1 VVAAAAVPIFD
12 LPAFAAQQQF
22 AASNPL
28 LGPGGMA
35 AAQYQQQQQP
45 AYGADEAGLGALPA
59 AGYGAADAVP
69 AAGYGGMSAGG
80 YGAGATP
87 AGFDGYAGEE
97 EQPEESYGAQGG
109 LVAQPAAYAG
119 YAAEPAVEEEEEA
132 QPAAGYGSGG
142 GYAAGAE
149 QPAMEA
155 QEAQPASGYGSGGY
169 AAEAVPAAANA
180 DSSVSGVSGASD
192 AAASA
197 AATAAASAAAATPPT
212 MPAGTESFSS
222 AAAAIGFINSYGDG
236 TAYGTFALTLAA
248 GDVLTM
254 GTTSMAGAACVG
266 ETYLGLVGPD
276 GGTVASNRNYG
287 GGACSYL
294 QYTVASAG
302 SYSVQE
308 GCVGETA
315 CSGVVAYAV
324 ASAPPAPPVATS
336 GSCAPYAST
345 SAQDGTVIGSSGL
358 APRYATCVVT
368 LAVGDSISLGTTYL
382 PGAVCVGSTFV
393 GLTNPDGTLVSYSDN
408 VGSDGADVCS
418 FMQAT
423 ATQAGAYIIEEG
435 CPAGVSKGCSGVVA
449 YTVTAAAS

>member
-1 VVAAAAVPIFD
+1 VPIFD
-12 LPAFAAQQQF
+12 LPAFAQQQQF

-45 AYGADEAGLGALPA
+45 SYGAEEADLGALPA
-59 AGYGAADAVP
+59 AGYAAADALP
-69 AAGYGGMSAGG
+69 AAGYGSMSAGG
-80 YGAGATP
+80 YGGGAAP
-87 AGFDGYAGEE
+87 AGFDGYSDE
-97 EQPEESYGAQGG
+97 EQPEESYGAQDG
-109 LVAQPAAYAG
+109 LTAQPAAYAG
-119 YAAEPAVEEEEEA
+119 YAAEPAAEEEEETQPGAGYGSSYAAGASQPAMEEEEA
-132 QPAAGYGSGG
+132 QPAAGYG
-142 GYAAGAE
+142 
-149 QPAMEA
+149 
-155 QEAQPASGYGSGGY
+155 GSSY
-169 AAEAVPAAANA
+169 AAEAVPAAAAAVA
-180 DSSVSGVSGASD
+180 DSSASGVSGASD
-192 AAASA
+192 AAASASA

-212 MPAGTESFSS
+212 MPAGTEFFSS

-294 QYTVASAG
+294 QYTVATAG

-308 GCVGETA
+308 GCVGEIA
-315 CSGVVAYAV
+315 CSGTVAYAV

-358 APRYATCVVT
+358 APRYATCAVT
-368 LAVGDSISLGTTYL
+368 LAAGDTILLGTTYVT
-382 PGAVCVGSTFV
+382 GAACGGSTFL
-393 GLTNPDGTLVSYSDN
+393 GLAAPDGTLVSYSDN
-408 VGSDGADVCS
+408 VGSDGANVCS

-423 ATQAGAYIIEEG
+423 ATQAGAYTIEEG

-449 YTVTAAAS
+449 YTITAAA